1 MQNIGQNGVYAP
13 QVVQILASN
22 VKLLLVMFPQ
32 RELKIVWAMRISSYS
47 KRTMAYRII
56 FDVRVFHDLGA
67 DLRTSE
73 VVLARCITK
82 IECALLRAVKL

>member
-1 MQNIGQNGVYAP
+1 M
-13 QVVQILASN
+13 QILASN

-82 IECALLRAVKL
+82 IECALLRAMKLR

>member
-1 MQNIGQNGVYAP
+1 MQNISQNGVHVP
-13 QVVQILASN
+13 QVVEVLPCDIE
-22 VKLLLVMFPQ
+22 LLLVMFPQ